1 MFNIEQWKL
10 DLVAGNIV
18 TWQSPC
24 LPWYS
29 ITHYI
34 DWIHHS
40 PESNVVCIRF
50 ANTSYNIYALY
61 DWLHRPTPSQD
72 LYADEDAYLENTS
85 PAVNKSKEYSCW
97 KNIKTR
103 CNNPNN
109 NRYPE
114 YGGKGI
120 KVCEEWDTFEQ
131 FYNDVGAAPT
141 CNHMLGRIDVTKD
154 YNRDN
159 CKWLTFAE
167 MGNHKANTKRY
178 KCNSLDLT
186 ISDWAVKTGL
196 SRSTIVGRLRVGW
209 PIEQALGYEQRY

>member
-1 MFNIEQWKL
+1 MF
-10 DLVAGNIV
+10 V
-18 TWQSPC
+18 
-24 LPWYS
+24 
-29 ITHYI
+29 
-34 DWIHHS
+34 HHDT
-40 PESNVVCIRF
+40 IY
-50 ANTSYNIYALY
+50 TSY
-61 DWLHRPTPSQD
+61 DWLHKPTSSQD
-72 LYADEDAYLENTS
+72 LYADEDTYLENIKPIDINVSLDTQEDTS
-85 PAVNKSKEYSCW
+85 RFSTCWTKEYTCW

-120 KVCEEWDTFEQ
+120 KVCEEWNTFEQ
-131 FYNDVGAAPT
+131 FYSDVGPAPT
-141 CNHMLGRIDVTKD
+141 HNHMLGRIDVTKD
-154 YNRDN
+154 YNKDN

-186 ISDWAVKTGL
+186 VSDWAVKTGL
-196 SRSTIVGRLRVGW
+196 SRSTIASRLRAGW